1 MKRLIPGVM
10 VLVAGLALPCAAQEK
25 KGDGNRQAVGQG
37 ARVDVKLGDGL
48 RQGPSLPIKNLTL
61 YRSGVGYFE
70 RRGMVDAGEKVQL
83 RFKTEQINDML
94 KSMVILDQQQALQSV
109 AYGSKEPLE
118 RRLASFGVNIADNPP
133 MGELLNRLRG
143 SSVKILTDEGE
154 LSGVIVNVET
164 RPTILTAT
172 GAQGATQTVANLPWI
187 SLLTSKGVQS
197 VNLTKA
203 RGFELLDPKLAE
215 ELDKAL
221 AALAEHRAE
230 RVKAVDITFAGNGA
244 RPVVVAYIHEMPV
257 WKTSYRLVL
266 PETGAGAEKKG
277 EKGAAAGAGGQP
289 TIQGWAIV
297 ENTTDED
304 WENVTLSLVAGRPV
318 SFQMDLYEP
327 LFVYRPEIPVPQVP
341 GVMPRMYAEGSSF
354 ADKAELARA
363 KNVAPAPTAAPGNRR
378 DIAQIELQEA
388 LSASRGGGGAGQS
401 AFREAKKPDDLGF
414 DMDAY
419 GAKAAA
425 QAGEVGEV
433 FQYQMKT
440 PVSVARQRSAMLP
453 ILSSAI
459 DGRRVS
465 IFNRADG
472 SEHPMRGVE
481 IKNSTGLQL
490 MPGPISVF
498 DGAAYAGDAQIGHVT
513 LGDKRLLAYSVD
525 LDVKALVKNEDHST
539 IRKIKIVNGSI
550 EQTVKQESKVSYAF
564 TNKDEKRARTI
575 IVEQPKAQGWDLVEP
590 KKPTEETD
598 GLYRFEVELA
608 AKETGKI
615 DVVQERTDR
624 QYVGLTQYDIGT
636 LVAYVKDGKVSQKV
650 VDAVQK
656 AAAMQAAINDTQ
668 NRINQLDQE
677 RQGIDQDQN
686 RIRQNMG
693 SVSRDTELYKRYA
706 TKLNDQETRLE
717 QIREQR
723 AKEQETLNKQ
733 QAELNAYV
741 AGLNV
746 E

>member
-1 MKRLIPGVM
+1 
-10 VLVAGLALPCAAQEK
+10 
-25 KGDGNRQAVGQG
+25 
-37 ARVDVKLGDGL
+37 
-48 RQGPSLPIKNLTL
+48 
-61 YRSGVGYFE
+61 
-70 RRGMVDAGEKVQL
+70 
-83 RFKTEQINDML
+83 
-94 KSMVILDQQQALQSV
+94 
-109 AYGSKEPLE
+109 
-118 RRLASFGVNIADNPP
+118 

-143 SSVKILTDEGE
+143 SAVKITTEEGE
-154 LSGVIVNVET
+154 LSGTIVNVET

-172 GAQGATQTVANLPWI
+172 GAQGSTQSVANLPWI
-187 SLLTSKGVQS
+187 SLLTGSGVQS

-203 RGFELLDPKLAE
+203 RGFELLDPALAD
-215 ELDKAL
+215 ELNKAL

-230 RVKAVDITFAGNGA
+230 RVKAVDVTFGGNGA

-266 PETGAGAEKKG
+266 PDAAEKKN
-277 EKGAAAGAGGQP
+277 EKDKGQP

-304 WENVTLSLVAGRPV
+304 WENVQLSLVAGRPV

-341 GVMPRMYAEGSSF
+341 GVMPRMYAEGASF
-354 ADKAELARA
+354 ADKAALREAA
-363 KNVAPAPTAAPGNRR
+363 SKGVAPPPTASPGAPRAAADGRSR
-378 DIAQIELQEA
+378 LLSESQLKQEA
-388 LSASRGGGGAGQS
+388 FGRNSLETGTTGG
-401 AFREAKKPDDLGF
+401 
-414 DMDAY
+414 DMSNYA
-419 GAKAAA
+419 APAAA

-472 SEHPMRGVE
+472 SEHPMRGIE

-513 LGDKRLLAYSVD
+513 LNDKRLLAYAVD
-525 LDVKALVKNEDHST
+525 LDVKALVKPEDTST

-550 EQTVKQESKVSYAF
+550 EQTMKQQNKVSYVFA
-564 TNKDEKRARTI
+564 NKDEKRTRTI
-575 IVEQPKAQGWDLVEP
+575 IVEQPKSQGWDLVEP

-608 AKETGKI
+608 AKESGKI

-624 QYVGLTQYDIGT
+624 QYFGVTQYDMAT

-668 NRINQLDQE
+668 NRISQLDQE
-677 RQGIDQDQN
+677 KQSIDQDQN
-686 RIRQNMG
+686 RIRQNMN
-693 SVSRDTELYKRYA
+693 SVARDTDLYRRYA
-706 TKLNDQETRLE
+706 GKLNDQETRLE
-717 QIREQR
+717 AIRETR
-723 AKEQETLNKQ
+723 EKEQATLNRQ

>member
-1 MKRLIPGVM
+1 MKRSLVVVRILPSVM
-10 VLVAGLALPCAAQEK
+10 ILAAGLAVPCVAQEK
-25 KGDGNRQAVGQG
+25 AP
-37 ARVDVKLGDGL
+37 VKLGNGI
-48 RQGPSLPIKNLTL
+48 RQSPPMPIKNLTL

-70 RRGMVDAGEKVQL
+70 RNGMIDAGQTVQL
-83 RFKTEQINDML
+83 SFKTEQINDML
-94 KSMVILDQQQALQSV
+94 KSMVILDKQQALQSV

-118 RRLASFGVNIADNPP
+118 RRLASFGVNIADNPQ

-154 LSGVIVNVET
+154 VSGTIVNVET
-164 RPTILTAT
+164 RPTILTST

-187 SLLTSKGVQS
+187 SLLTGKGVQS

-203 RGFELLDPKLAE
+203 RGFELLDTKLAE
-215 ELDKAL
+215 ELNKAL

-244 RPVVVAYIHEMPV
+244 RPVTVAYIHEMPV

-266 PETGAGAEKKG
+266 PDAGEKKG
-277 EKGAAAGAGGQP
+277 DKDKGQP

-304 WENVTLSLVAGRPV
+304 WENVQLSLVAGRPV

-327 LFVYRPEIPVPQVP
+327 LFVYRPEVPVPQVP
-341 GVMPRMYAEGSSF
+341 GVMPRVYADASGF
-354 ADKAELARA
+354 AEQGRLSRAAA
-363 KNVAPAPTAAPGNRR
+363 KNVAPPAEARAPGSPAVTGSPGGRGR
-378 DIAQIELQEA
+378 SARVAGDFDAKAEGEA
-388 LSASRGGGGAGQS
+388 GKPMGLESLADYGTPSMAGGA
-401 AFREAKKPDDLGF
+401 
-414 DMDAY
+414 
-419 GAKAAA
+419 
-425 QAGEVGEV
+425 EVGEV
-433 FQYQMKT
+433 FQYQLKT

-459 DGRRVS
+459 EGRRVS

-481 IKNSTGLQL
+481 VKNTSGMQL
-490 MPGPISVF
+490 IPGPISVF
-498 DGAAYAGDAQIGHVT
+498 DGAAYAGDAQIGHIT
-513 LGDKRLLAYSVD
+513 LNDKRLLAYSVD
-525 LDVKALVKNEDHST
+525 LDVRGIVKQDDSST

-550 EQTVKQESKVSYAF
+550 EQTVKQQNKVSYAF
-564 TNKDEKRARTI
+564 ANKDEKRNRTV
-575 IVEQPKAQGWDLVEP
+575 IVEQPKFPGWDLVEP
-590 KKPTEETD
+590 KKATEETES
-598 GLYRFEVELA
+598 LYRFEIELA
-608 AKETGKI
+608 AKESGKI
-615 DVVQERTDR
+615 EVVQERTER
-624 QYVGLTQYDIGT
+624 QYFGVTQYDIPT
-636 LVAYVKDGKVSQKV
+636 LVSYVKDGKVSQKV
-650 VDAVQK
+650 IDAVQK

-677 RQGIDQDQN
+677 RQAIDQDQN

-717 QIREQR
+717 AMREQR
-723 AKEQETLNKQ
+723 AKEQDTLNKQ

>member
-1 MKRLIPGVM
+1 
-10 VLVAGLALPCAAQEK
+10 
-25 KGDGNRQAVGQG
+25 
-37 ARVDVKLGDGL
+37 
-48 RQGPSLPIKNLTL
+48 
-61 YRSGVGYFE
+61 
-70 RRGMVDAGEKVQL
+70 
-83 RFKTEQINDML
+83 
-94 KSMVILDQQQALQSV
+94 MVILDQQQALQSV

-143 SSVKILTDEGE
+143 SSVKIITEEGE
-154 LSGVIVNVET
+154 LSGTIVNVET

-172 GAQGATQTVANLPWI
+172 GPQGSSQTVANLPWI
-187 SLLTSKGVQS
+187 SLLTPKGVQS

-230 RVKAVDITFAGNGA
+230 RVKAVDITFAGTGA

-266 PETGAGAEKKG
+266 PEPGAGAEKKDAK
-277 EKGAAAGAGGQP
+277 EKAAGGQP

-341 GVMPRMYAEGSSF
+341 GVMPRMYAEGASF
-354 ADKAELARA
+354 ADKAELMRA
-363 KNVAPAPTAAPGNRR
+363 KNVAPAAKPSAASGMEMDGRM
-378 DIAQIELQEA
+378 
-388 LSASRGGGGAGQS
+388 LSREMQGRGGGGGVPGEKVQEQFGLDASTLGQY
-401 AFREAKKPDDLGF
+401 A
-414 DMDAY
+414 
-419 GAKAAA
+419 AAA
-425 QAGEVGEV
+425 QAQGGEVGEI

-564 TNKDEKRARTI
+564 ANKDEKRARTV
-575 IVEQPKAQGWDLVEP
+575 IVEQPKNQGWDLVEP

-608 AKETGKI
+608 AKESGKV

-624 QYVGLTQYDIGT
+624 QFFGVTQFDVGT
-636 LVAYVKDGKVSQKV
+636 LLGYLKDGKVSQKV

-677 RQGIDQDQN
+677 KQAIDQDQN
-686 RIRQNMG
+686 RIRQNMN
-693 SVSRDTELYKRYA
+693 SVARDTDLYRRYA
-706 TKLNDQETRLE
+706 GKLNDQETRLE
-717 QIREQR
+717 AIRETR
-723 AKEQETLNKQ
+723 EKEQATLNKQ
-733 QAELNAYV
+733 QAELNAFV

>member
-1 MKRLIPGVM
+1 MKLFIPGVL
-10 VLVAGLALPCAAQEK
+10 VLVAGLALPAAGQQKGVE
-25 KGDGNRQAVGQG
+25 KGDGARQA
-37 ARVDVKLGDGL
+37 AT
-48 RQGPSLPIKNLTL
+48 LPIKNLTL

-94 KSMVILDQQQALQSV
+94 KSMVILDDQRALQSV

-118 RRLASFGVNIADNPP
+118 RRLASFGVNIGDNPA

-143 SSVKILTDEGE
+143 SAVKIITEE
-154 LSGVIVNVET
+154 AEISGTIVNVET
-164 RPTILTAT
+164 RPTVLTTT
-172 GAQGATQTVANLPWI
+172 GPQGATQTVANLPWI
-187 SLLTSKGVQS
+187 SLLTGKGVQS

-203 RGFELLDPKLAE
+203 RGFELLDPALAE
-215 ELDKAL
+215 ELSKAL

-230 RVKAVDITFAGNGA
+230 RVKAVDVTFGGTGA

-266 PETGAGAEKKG
+266 PDAAEKKG
-277 EKGAAAGAGGQP
+277 DKDKGQP

-304 WENVTLSLVAGRPV
+304 WENVQLSLVAGRPV

-341 GVMPRMYAEGSSF
+341 GVMPRMYAEGASY
-354 ADKAELARA
+354 ADRVALKDAAA
-363 KNVAPAPTAAPGNRR
+363 KSVATPAPSASPGSPRVAGLGRGRILSEGEMSKSEAAGRMSLETGTTGSDMSGYAAP
-378 DIAQIELQEA
+378 
-388 LSASRGGGGAGQS
+388 
-401 AFREAKKPDDLGF
+401 
-414 DMDAY
+414 
-419 GAKAAA
+419 AAA

-472 SEHPMRGVE
+472 SEHPMRGIE

-525 LDVKALVKNEDHST
+525 LDVKALVKPEDTST

-550 EQTVKQESKVSYAF
+550 EQTMKQQNKVSYAF
-564 TNKDEKRARTI
+564 ANKDEKRTRTI

-608 AKETGKI
+608 AKESGKI

-624 QYVGLTQYDIGT
+624 QYFGVTQYDMAT

-650 VDAVQK
+650 VEAIQK

-677 RQGIDQDQN
+677 KQSIDQDQN

-693 SVSRDTELYKRYA
+693 SVARDTDLYRRYA
-706 TKLNDQETRLE
+706 GKLNDQETRLE
-717 QIREQR
+717 AMRELR
-723 AKEQETLNKQ
+723 EKEQATLNKQ

>member
-1 MKRLIPGVM
+1 MKRMIASV
-10 VLVAGLALPCAAQEK
+10 VAAAGLACVASGQEK
-25 KGDGNRQAVGQG
+25 GKGGQD
-37 ARVDVKLGDGL
+37 ARVV
-48 RQGPSLPIKNLTL
+48 PPMPIKSLTL

-70 RRGMVDAGEKVQL
+70 RRGMVDAGQTVQL
-83 RFKTEQINDML
+83 KFKTEQINDML

-118 RRLASFGVNIADNPP
+118 RRLASFGVNIADNPS
-133 MGELLNRLRG
+133 MGDLLNRLRG
-143 SSVKILTDEGE
+143 SAVKIITDEGE
-154 LSGVIVNVET
+154 LSGTIVNVES
-164 RPTILTAT
+164 RPTVLTSA

-187 SLLTSKGVQS
+187 SLLTGKGVQS

-203 RGFELLDPKLAE
+203 RGFELLDPALAA
-215 ELDKAL
+215 ELNKAL
-221 AALAEHRAE
+221 AALAEHQAE
-230 RVKAVDITFAGNGA
+230 RVKAVDISFAGNGA

-266 PETGAGAEKKG
+266 PDAGEKKD
-277 EKGAAAGAGGQP
+277 KGQP

-304 WENVTLSLVAGRPV
+304 WENVSLSLVAGRPV

-327 LFVYRPEIPVPQVP
+327 LFVFRPEIPVPQVP
-341 GVMPRMYAEGSSF
+341 GVMPRMYAEGTSF
-354 ADKAELARA
+354 ADKAGLEARMRNMA
-363 KNVAPAPTAAPGNRR
+363 VPASPSAAEPKPMEERAAMKAPGRR
-378 DIAQIELQEA
+378 AGRDS
-388 LSASRGGGGAGQS
+388 SAGLAIGKSEMITGAS
-401 AFREAKKPDDLGF
+401 MVD
-414 DMDAY
+414 Y
-419 GAKAAA
+419 GAPAAA

-472 SEHPMRGVE
+472 SEHPMRGIE

-513 LGDKRLLAYSVD
+513 LNDKRLLAYSVD
-525 LDVKALVKNEDHST
+525 LDVKALTKGEDTST
-539 IRKIKIVNGSI
+539 IKKIRIVSGSI
-550 EQTVKQESKVSYAF
+550 EQTVKQQSKVSYAF
-564 TNKDEKRARTI
+564 ANKDEKRARTI
-575 IVEQPKAQGWDLVEP
+575 IVEQPKLAGWELVEP
-590 KKPTEETD
+590 KKAAEETE
-598 GLYRFEVELA
+598 GLYRFEVEVS
-608 AKETGKI
+608 AKESGKV
-615 DVVQERTDR
+615 DVVQEHTDR
-624 QYVGLTQYDIGT
+624 QSFAVTGYDITT
-636 LVAYVKDGKVSQKV
+636 LIAYVKDGKVSQKV
-650 VDAVQK
+650 VEAVQK
-656 AAAMQAAINDTQ
+656 AAAMQSAINDTQ
-668 NRINQLDQE
+668 NRITQLDQE
-677 RQGIDQDQN
+677 KQGIDQDQA

-693 SVSRDTELYKRYA
+693 TVARDTELYKRYA

-717 QIREQR
+717 AIRETR
-723 AKEQETLNKQ
+723 EKEQATLNKQ
-733 QAELNAYV
+733 QAELNAYI

-746 E
+746 D

>member
-1 MKRLIPGVM
+1 MKRLLPGVL
-10 VLVAGLALPCAAQEK
+10 VLVAGLALPVAAQ
-25 KGDGNRQAVGQG
+25 DGAPPRGSVPADRAKLAEGARQA
-37 ARVDVKLGDGL
+37 AA
-48 RQGPSLPIKNLTL
+48 LPIKSLTL

-70 RRGMVDAGEKVQL
+70 RRGMVDAGETVQL

-118 RRLASFGVNIADNPP
+118 RRLASFGVNIADNPS
-133 MGELLNRLRG
+133 MSELLNRLRG
-143 SSVKILTDEGE
+143 SAVKIVTDEGE
-154 LSGVIVNVET
+154 LSGTIVNVES
-164 RPTILTAT
+164 RPTVLTT
-172 GAQGATQTVANLPWI
+172 SGAQGATQNVANLPWI
-187 SLLTSKGVQS
+187 SLLTGKGVQS

-203 RGFELLDPKLAE
+203 RGFELLDAALAG
-215 ELDKAL
+215 ELNKAL
-221 AALAEHRAE
+221 SALAEHRAE
-230 RVKAVDITFAGNGA
+230 RVKAVDVTFGGTGA

-266 PETGAGAEKKG
+266 PDAAEKKG
-277 EKGAAAGAGGQP
+277 DKDKGQP

-304 WENVTLSLVAGRPV
+304 WENVQLSLVAGRPV

-327 LFVYRPEIPVPQVP
+327 LFVFRPEIPVPQVP
-341 GVMPRMYAEGSSF
+341 GVMPRMYAEGGNF
-354 ADKAELARA
+354 ELRKSLRDAAGRPM
-363 KNVAPAPTAAPGNRR
+363 APAAAEPSPGSPRV
-378 DIAQIELQEA
+378 AGG
-388 LSASRGGGGAGQS
+388 SRGRAESGAPDSMGQGLAARS
-401 AFREAKKPDDLGF
+401 PSLA
-414 DMDAY
+414 DMSDY
-419 GAKAAA
+419 SPSAAA
-425 QAGEVGEV
+425 QGGEVGEV

-440 PVSVARQRSAMLP
+440 PVSLERQRSAMLP

-465 IFNRADG
+465 IFNAADG

-525 LDVKALVKNEDHST
+525 LDVKALPKEDST
-539 IRKIKIVNGSI
+539 STVRKVRIVNGSI
-550 EQTVKQESKVSYAF
+550 EQTIKQQHKVSYAF
-564 TNKDEKRARTI
+564 MNKDEKRNRTI
-575 IVEQPKAQGWDLVEP
+575 IVEQRKMEGWDLVTP
-590 KKPTEETD
+590 KKAMEETE
-598 GLYRFEVELA
+598 GLYRFEVELD
-608 AKETGKI
+608 AKESGKI
-615 DVVQERTDR
+615 DVVQERTDQ
-624 QYVGLTQYDIGT
+624 QYFAVTGYDVGT
-636 LVAYVKDGKVSQKV
+636 LIAFSKDGKASAKV
-650 VDAVQK
+650 VEAVQK
-656 AAAMQAAINDTQ
+656 AAAMQAALNDTKR
-668 NRINQLDQE
+668 RIDQLDSE
-677 RQGIDQDQN
+677 RSGIDQDQN

-693 SVSRDTELYKRYA
+693 TVARDTELYKRYA
-706 TKLNDQETRLE
+706 TKLNEQETRLE
-717 QIREQR
+717 EIREQR
-723 AKEQETLNKQ
+723 AKEVATLNRQ